1 MGSRRRFT
9 KEFKQSVVEQLDSSS
24 PAEICREHDIHLNML
39 HRWKKEHESDPNG
52 AFKGNGKLWKQE
64 AKIAQYERLI
74 GQLYVEIDLLKKRT
88 GHLKQLRA
96 EELRMRNYTK

>member
-1 MGSRRRFT
+1 MGSRRIFT

-39 HRWKKEHESDPNG
+39 HRWKKEHESDPHG

-64 AKIAQYERLI
+64 AKIAQHERLI

-88 GHLKQLRA
+88 EHLRQLRA
-96 EELRMRNYTK
+96 EELKRRQYIR